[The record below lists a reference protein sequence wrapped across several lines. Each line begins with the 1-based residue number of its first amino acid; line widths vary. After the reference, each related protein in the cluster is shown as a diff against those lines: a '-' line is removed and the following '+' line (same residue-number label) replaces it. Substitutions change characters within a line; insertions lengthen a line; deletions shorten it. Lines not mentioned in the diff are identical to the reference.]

1 MAGIPVEVKN
11 IINKFIDNAIKNNIE
26 LHSVY
31 LFGSFA
37 KGTNHKWSDIDLA
50 VISDDFEGI
59 RFYDR
64 LKLAKTKIET
74 SSSIETHT
82 YRKEDF
88 TLDNPFVGEILSHAI
103 KVYEKH

>member
-1 MAGIPVEVKN
+1 MAGIPIEVKEL
-11 IINKFIDNAIKNNIE
+11 INKFIDNAAKNDID
-26 LHSVY
+26 LKSVY

-59 RFYDR
+59 RFLDR
-64 LKLAKTKIET
+64 LKLSKTRIET
-74 SSSIETHT
+74 GSIIETHP
-82 YRKEDF
+82 YRTEDF

-103 KVYEKH
+103 KVYG